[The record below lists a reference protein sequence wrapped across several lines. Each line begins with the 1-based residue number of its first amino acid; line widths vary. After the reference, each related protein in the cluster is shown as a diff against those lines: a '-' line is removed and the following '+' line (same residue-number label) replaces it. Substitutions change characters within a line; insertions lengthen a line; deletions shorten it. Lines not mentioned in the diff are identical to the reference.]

1 MAKIKA
7 DALVQYAVNAVGGG
21 YCWGA
26 DGQTCSPAVRR
37 ELAGRTSNTE
47 TKNNLL
53 GLCAKWDGKKIW
65 DCSGLFRGAWRALLK
80 YRSGGATGIYNKWC
94 STTGTIDTLPDEPGI
109 AVFRGTPNNMEHV
122 GLYIG
127 NGEVID
133 ARGSAK
139 GVVRGTLESYGRW
152 THWGRLED
160 VDYSEGETEE
170 KPTVTDVKWRAMVK
184 TKTGNGINLWDTP
197 LKSASVQRVPEGA
210 TVDVLYEA
218 GNGFV
223 LASYGGVLGYADAG
237 YLACESGSAGDS
249 GANTD
254 RLEALE
260 ERVSALEKILGVTEC
275 ESCKIA
281 D

>member
-1 MAKIKA
+1 MT
-7 DALVQYAVNAVGGG
+7 V
-21 YCWGA
+21 
-26 DGQTCSPAVRR
+26 
-37 ELAGRTSNTE
+37 
-47 TKNNLL
+47 
-53 GLCAKWDGKKIW
+53 CAKWDGRKIW

-80 YRSGGATGIYNKWC
+80 YRRGGATGIYNKWC
-94 STTGTIDTLPDEPGI
+94 FMTGTIDTLPDEPGI

-127 NGEVID
+127 GGEVID

-160 VDYSEGETEE
+160 VDYGESE
-170 KPTVTDVKWRAMVK
+170 TDGPATNKVKWSATVR
-184 TKTGNGINLWDTP
+184 TKTRNGISLWDTP

-223 LASYGGVLGYADAG
+223 LAFYNGVLGYADVG
-237 YLACESGSAGDS
+237 YLVPEGGAAGDS

-254 RLEALE
+254 RVAALE
-260 ERVSALEKILGVTEC
+260 ERVSALEKILGVEAC
-275 ESCKIA
+275 ETCQIEG
-281 D
+281 

>member
-7 DALVQYAVNAVGGG
+7 SDLVQYAVNAVGGG

-26 DGQTCSPAVRR
+26 DGQVCSPAVRR
-37 ELAGRTSNTE
+37 ELANRTSNTE

-80 YRSGGATGIYNKWC
+80 YRSGGATGIYNTWC
-94 STTGTIDTLPDEPGI
+94 SETGLIDSMPDEPGI
-109 AVFRGTPNNMEHV
+109 AVFRGDSRTKEHI

-127 NGEVID
+127 GGEVID
-133 ARGSAK
+133 ARSSK
-139 GVVRGTLESYGRW
+139 QGVVRGTLESYGRW

-160 VDYSEGETEE
+160 VDYGESEAESPATN
-170 KPTVTDVKWRAMVK
+170 KVKWSATVR
-184 TKTGNGINLWDTP
+184 TKTGNGISLWDTP

-218 GNGFV
+218 GSGFV

-237 YLACESGSAGDS
+237 YLVRESGSADDS
-249 GANTD
+249 GANSD

>member
-1 MAKIKA
+1 
-7 DALVQYAVNAVGGG
+7 
-21 YCWGA
+21 
-26 DGQTCSPAVRR
+26 
-37 ELAGRTSNTE
+37 
-47 TKNNLL
+47 
-53 GLCAKWDGKKIW
+53 
-65 DCSGLFRGAWRALLK
+65 
-80 YRSGGATGIYNKWC
+80 
-94 STTGTIDTLPDEPGI
+94 
-109 AVFRGTPNNMEHV
+109 MEHV

-170 KPTVTDVKWRAMVK
+170 KPTVTDVKWRATVK

-210 TVDVLYEA
+210 AVDVLYEA

-223 LASYGGVLGYADAG
+223 LAFYNGVLGYADAG
-237 YLACESGSAGDS
+237 YLIRESGSAGDS
-249 GANTD
+249 GANPD

-275 ESCKIA
+275 EDCKIGG
-281 D
+281 

>member
-1 MAKIKA
+1 MIKA
-7 DALVQYAVNAVGGG
+7 DKLIEYAINAVGAG

-26 DGQTCSPAVRR
+26 DGQVCSPKIRR
-37 ELAGRTSNTE
+37 ELAGRTSSQSN
-47 TKNNLL
+47 KNNLL
-53 GLCAKWDGKKIW
+53 ITCAKWDGKRVW
-65 DCSGLFRGAWRALLK
+65 DCSGLFRGAWRELDK
-80 YRSGGATGIYNKWC
+80 YRSGGATTIYKSWC
-94 STTGTIDTLPDEPGI
+94 NEKGTIDTMPDIPGI
-109 AVFRGTPNNMEHV
+109 AVFRGTAGNMAHI

-127 NGEVID
+127 KGEVID

-170 KPTVTDVKWRAMVK
+170 KPTVTDVKWHATVK
-184 TKTGNGINLWDTP
+184 TQTGNGINLWDTP

-210 TVDVLYEA
+210 AVDVLYEA

-223 LASYGGVLGYADAG
+223 LASYDGVLGYADAG
-237 YLACESGSAGDS
+237 YLVRESGSAGDS
-249 GANTD
+249 GANSD

-275 ESCKIA
+275 EDFKIGG
-281 D
+281 

>member
-7 DALVQYAVNAVGGG
+7 SDLVQYAVNAVGGG

-26 DGQTCSPAVRR
+26 DGQVCSPAVRQ
-37 ELAGRTSNTE
+37 ELANRTSNTE
-47 TKNNLL
+47 TRNNLL
-53 GLCAKWDGKKIW
+53 SLCAKWDGKKVW

-94 STTGTIDTLPDEPGI
+94 SMTGTIDTLPDEPGI

-127 NGEVID
+127 GGEVID

-160 VDYSEGETEE
+160 
-170 KPTVTDVKWRAMVK
+170 
-184 TKTGNGINLWDTP
+184 
-197 LKSASVQRVPEGA
+197 
-210 TVDVLYEA
+210 
-218 GNGFV
+218 
-223 LASYGGVLGYADAG
+223 
-237 YLACESGSAGDS
+237 
-249 GANTD
+249 
-254 RLEALE
+254 
-260 ERVSALEKILGVTEC
+260 
-275 ESCKIA
+275 
-281 D
+281 

>member
-7 DALVQYAVNAVGGG
+7 SDLVQYAVNAVGGG

-65 DCSGLFRGAWRALLK
+65 DCSGLFRGAWRTLLK

-94 STTGTIDTLPDEPGI
+94 SMTGTIGTLPDEPGI
-109 AVFRGTPNNMEHV
+109 AVFRGAPSNMEHI

-127 NGEVID
+127 GGEVID
-133 ARGSAK
+133 ARSSAK

-152 THWGRLED
+152 KYWGRLED
-160 VDYSEGETEE
+160 VDYSENEAESPATN
-170 KPTVTDVKWRAMVK
+170 KVKWSATVR
-184 TKTGNGINLWDTP
+184 TKTGNGISLWDTP

-210 TVDVLYEA
+210 KVDVLYEA
-218 GNGFV
+218 ENGFV
-223 LASYGGVLGYADAG
+223 LAFYDGVLGYADAG
-237 YLACESGSAGDS
+237 YLVRESGSAGDS

-254 RLEALE
+254 RLDALE

>member
-1 MAKIKA
+1 MARIKA
-7 DALVQYAVNAVGGG
+7 DALVRYAVNAVGGG

-26 DGQTCSPAVRR
+26 DGQVCSPAVRQ
-37 ELAGRTSNTE
+37 ELANRTSNTSM
-47 TKNNLL
+47 KNTLMTV
-53 GLCAKWDGKKIW
+53 CAKWDGKKIW

-94 STTGTIDTLPDEPGI
+94 SMTGTIDTLPDEPGI
-109 AVFRGTPNNMEHV
+109 AVFRGTPNSMEHV

-127 NGEVID
+127 GGEVID
-133 ARGSAK
+133 ARSSKQGI
-139 GVVRGTLESYGRW
+139 VRGTLESYGRW

-160 VDYSEGETEE
+160 VDYGESEAESPATN
-170 KPTVTDVKWRAMVK
+170 KVKWSATVR
-184 TKTGNGINLWDTP
+184 TKTGNGISLWDTP

-223 LASYGGVLGYADAG
+223 LAFYNGVLGYADAG
-237 YLACESGSAGDS
+237 YLVRESGSAGDS
-249 GANTD
+249 GANSD